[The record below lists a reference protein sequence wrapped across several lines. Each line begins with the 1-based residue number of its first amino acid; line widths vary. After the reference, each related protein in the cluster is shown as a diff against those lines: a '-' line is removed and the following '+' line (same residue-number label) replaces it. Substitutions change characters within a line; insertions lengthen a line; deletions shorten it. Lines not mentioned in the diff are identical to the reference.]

1 MTNWKI
7 VVKGAQVHLKM
18 QKVSFQEEKIE
29 INEIKNFY
37 FWLNISW
44 KKILDYLNI
53 NRWKWVNVVEN
64 CLIHYN

>member
-1 MTNWKI
+1 M
-7 VVKGAQVHLKM
+7 VKGAQVHLKM
-18 QKVSFQEEKIE
+18 QKASFQEEKIE

-53 NRWKWVNVVEN
+53 NRWKSVNVIEN